1 MSLFGDVLAAPFE
14 IIEDISGGIAD
25 VLEDL

>member
-1 MSLFGDVLAAPFE
+1 MGIFGEIIAAPFE
-14 IIEDISGGIAD
+14 IIEGVAGTIAD